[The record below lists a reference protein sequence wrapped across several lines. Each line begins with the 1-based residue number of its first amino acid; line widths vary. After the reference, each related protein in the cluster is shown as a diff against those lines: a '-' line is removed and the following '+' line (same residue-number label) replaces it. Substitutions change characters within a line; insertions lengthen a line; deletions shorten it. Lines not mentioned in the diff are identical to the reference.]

1 MIDARA
7 SRNGEDASDL
17 VTALLS
23 NVGALHN
30 QAWLLSGDVS
40 RLMEKS
46 MPRTAPPIVFIAKLK
61 PCTPAFGFFG
71 RKTGYIVADRMGRL
85 AETVISL
92 LSNRIDAVFQAVII
106 RPWEG
111 HGPSR
116 SCPFRFEQTAH

>member
-1 MIDARA
+1 MVRPQAISLRLCCRMLARFTTTRGYCPA
-7 SRNGEDASDL
+7 TLAGC
-17 VTALLS
+17 
-23 NVGALHN
+23 
-30 QAWLLSGDVS
+30 
-40 RLMEKS
+40 MERS
-46 MPRTAPPIVFIAKLK
+46 MPHTAWPIVFIAKLK

-111 HGPSR
+111 H
-116 SCPFRFEQTAH
+116 

>member
-30 QAWLLSGDVS
+30 QAWLLSCD
-40 RLMEKS
+40 
-46 MPRTAPPIVFIAKLK
+46 A
-61 PCTPAFGFFG
+61 
-71 RKTGYIVADRMGRL
+71 GYIVANRVGRL
-85 AETVISL
+85 AKTVVSL

-116 SCPFRFEQTAH
+116 SCPFRFEQAAH

>member
-23 NVGALHN
+23 IVGTLHN
-30 QAWLLSGDVS
+30 QAWLLSGDVR
-40 RLMEKS
+40 RLYGKIDATH
-46 MPRTAPPIVFIAKLK
+46 RA
-61 PCTPAFGFFG
+61 
-71 RKTGYIVADRMGRL
+71 ADRLHRKIETMHAHIRILRSQDRLHRRKQVGRF
-85 AETVISL
+85 AKTVVSL

-106 RPWEG
+106 RSWEG

-116 SCPFRFEQTAH
+116 SCPFRFEQAAH